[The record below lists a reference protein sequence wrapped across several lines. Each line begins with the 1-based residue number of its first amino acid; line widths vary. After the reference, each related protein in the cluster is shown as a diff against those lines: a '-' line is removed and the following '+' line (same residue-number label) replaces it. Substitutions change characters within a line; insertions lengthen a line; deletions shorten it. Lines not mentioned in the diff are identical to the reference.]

1 MSSDTKGRFVGIVG
15 LGTIAVW
22 LTLSLGT
29 EFYWSLMSR
38 QWPVVPVRITSSA
51 VVTGVSTIGHWWT
64 PEVEYKYGFA
74 GRTYRSSNIRFLMP
88 PFSREDD
95 ARSVEAEYPRGAFAK
110 AACDP
115 DDPSRSVLEPGVP
128 RGMWKQALIPVFFW
142 VLTAYFRFE
151 ATHPDRRVLMI
162 QRSEPQ

>member
-1 MSSDTKGRFVGIVG
+1 MSSDTKGRFVGILG

-29 EFYWSLMSR
+29 EFYWSLISR
-38 QWPVVPVRITSSA
+38 DWPLVPVHVTSSA
-51 VVTGVSTIGHWWT
+51 VVTGVSNVGHWWS
-64 PEVEYKYGFA
+64 PEVEYQYRFA
-74 GRTYRSSNIRFLMP
+74 GRTYRSSTIRFLMP
-88 PFSREDD
+88 VFYGEDD
-95 ARSVEAEYPRGAFAK
+95 ARAIKLAYPQDGTAK
-110 AACDP
+110 AAYDP

-142 VLTAYFRFE
+142 LLTAYFRFE

-162 QRSEPQ
+162 QRSESS